1 MKMFKRV
8 LAFLLMLI
16 LFSSLIPMA
25 LAESKTYIPT
35 AYSTA
40 PKASIWKIYKANLHY
55 FYNQLNDKEKQAFSS
70 RYDSI
75 ALGKPELWVWS
86 GFDLSYTEYQRAWH
100 ALVFD
105 TPELMLGDSQY
116 AAIKPEVSFYTLS
129 QEVAE
134 VSASKLLA
142 HSKKISNY
150 WKKTKVVL
158 DKIKKGKSYG
168 KNSYT
173 HQLAL
178 DRYMVKNCKYKLD
191 SKYDRSK
198 INYNLRA
205 AFSVFVTQKAVCE
218 GYARAA
224 ELALR
229 YYGVPCIY
237 VYGDA
242 NNGKGSWEPHAWNM
256 VKLGKNWY
264 HYDPTWNDQN
274 DKDKRIYPD
283 YLPYFNLTDSLIGH
297 SHKMDKEASTT
308 YSFSLPKANSS
319 DYEYYKKTK
328 QVLGKD
334 WKKKLASLISKAK
347 KAKKKGVGIRFS
359 STKYYKAAY
368 SYVVSKSR
376 NNLSN
381 ELYRKYNFKS
391 TYWFVSDPAENRV
404 LYFFWK

>member
-40 PKASIWKIYKANLHY
+40 PKASIWKTYKANLHY
-55 FYNQLNDKEKQAFSS
+55 FYNQLNEKEKQAFSS

-86 GFDLSYTEYQRAWH
+86 GFDLSYTEYQRAWY
-100 ALVFD
+100 ALVYD

-116 AAIKPEVSFYTLS
+116 AAIQPEVSFYTYS
-129 QEVAE
+129 KEVAE

-150 WKKTKVVL
+150 WKKTKAVL

-198 INYNLRA
+198 VNYNLRA
-205 AFSVFVTQKAVCE
+205 AFSVFVTKKAVCE

-237 VYGDA
+237 VYGRG
-242 NNGKGSWEPHAWNM
+242 NGENHAWNM
-256 VKLGKNWY
+256 VKLGKYWY
-264 HYDPTWNDQN
+264 HYDPTWQDGN
-274 DKDKRIYPD
+274 DKETRIYTD
-283 YLPYFNLTDSLIGH
+283 YMPYFNVTEKLLKR
-297 SHKMDKEASTT
+297 SHTIDKEAKTT
-308 YSFSLPKANSS
+308 YSFTLPSATKTEQ
-319 DYEYYKKTK
+319 EYYAKNKKL
-328 QVLGKD
+328 LGKN
-334 WKKKLASLISKAK
+334 WKSKLLSLLKSAKKNKKKRL
-347 KAKKKGVGIRFS
+347 GVRFS
-359 STKYYKAAY
+359 DVKYFNAAVSTLKKNKVQPGFGY
-368 SYVVSKSR
+368 
-376 NNLSN
+376 
-381 ELYRKYNFKS
+381 
-391 TYWFVSDPAENRV
+391 TYWYMKDSLV
-404 LYFFWK
+404 LYFSWK